1 MGECSFT
8 ESTDSITMS
17 LSWLFTVPVLKVA
30 IQVALV
36 LAALFLIVQVVRW
49 SFQSKCPNPFES
61 DIRVAR
67 KPYVH
72 DQKKRDAVI
81 KQGFSKEKIPTDL
94 DAILIGS
101 GIGSLTT
108 AAIMSKA
115 GKRVLVLEQHD
126 QAGGCC
132 HTFIDKGYEFDVGIH
147 YIGEMGHQTLN
158 KTLLDQICEGQ
169 VEWAPLDDDF
179 DVVHI
184 GYGADARTYPV
195 ATGTQAWKSLLKKQ
209 FPDETTAVDKY
220 FDLLTASSKTSTIH
234 GVMKMVPLWLV
245 KIVLMSGILKYVTN
259 IFRAEYTI
267 STLEL
272 VESLTS
278 NKDLQAVLMYC
289 WGDYGTPPS
298 KSNFTM
304 QAALNRHFMKAGAH
318 YPVGGASEIAY
329 NIIPVIERAGGR
341 VLVRAPVS
349 DIVAKGGKVCGV
361 NVCKGGGTIEI
372 LAPMVISSAGLYN
385 TFQRLLP
392 KELAAKSYYTGIC
405 KDLKPGVAAMNVFL
419 GLNKSKKELGLK
431 RQNMWAFTSNDLN
444 KIGEDYIH
452 LDVDNAIDAEIPLL
466 FVSFPSAKDPEW
478 ENHPGR
484 EEKSTC
490 AIVTL
495 ANWEWFKKWEDAAL
509 KKRGDSYDEVKN
521 SIGHQMIEQTC
532 QLYPQIR
539 DCIDFTEIGSPVT
552 NKHYIAQPHGE
563 IYGLDHSIE
572 RFDPLMVAKLRPA
585 TDVPGLFLTG
595 QDILSCGFTGAL
607 FAGVIGAQAALGRNV
622 MGDLI
627 GLHNKLEGANASMT
641 DIRAGVYIED
651 VKKKQ

>member
-1 MGECSFT
+1 
-8 ESTDSITMS
+8 MS
-17 LSWLFTVPVLKVA
+17 LSWLFTVPVLKLA
-30 IQVALV
+30 IQIAIV
-36 LAALFLIVQVVRW
+36 LAALFLLIQVLRW
-49 SFQSKCPNPFES
+49 SFQSKCPNPFDS

-67 KPYVH
+67 KPYIH

-81 KQGFSKEKIPTDL
+81 KQGFSKEKIPANL

-179 DVVHI
+179 DVVRI
-184 GYGADARTYPV
+184 GYGSDARTYPV
-195 ATGTQAWKSLLKKQ
+195 ATGTEAWKSLLKKQ
-209 FPDETTAVDKY
+209 FPGEIAAVDKY
-220 FDLLTASSKTSTIH
+220 FELLTASSKTSTIH
-234 GVMKMVPLWLV
+234 GVMKMVPLWLI
-245 KIVLMSGILKYVTN
+245 KIILMSGVLKYVTN
-259 IFRAEYTI
+259 IFRPEYTI

-272 VESLTS
+272 VEGLTS

-329 NIIPVIERAGGR
+329 NIIPVIEKAGGR

-361 NVCKGGGTIEI
+361 NVSKGTGTIEI

-392 KELAAKSYYTGIC
+392 KELAAKSYYTDIC

-419 GLNKSKKELGLK
+419 GLNKSKAELGLK

-444 KIGEDYIH
+444 RIGEDYIQM
-452 LDVDNAIDAEIPLL
+452 DVDNAIDAEIPLL
-466 FVSFPSAKDPEW
+466 FISFPSAKDPEW
-478 ENHPGR
+478 EKHPGR
-484 EEKSTC
+484 EEKSTV

-509 KKRGDSYDEVKN
+509 KKRGDNYDEVKN
-521 SIGHQMIEQTC
+521 SIGHQMIEQC
-532 QLYPQIR
+532 CKLYPQIR

-585 TDVPGLFLTG
+585 TDVPGLILTG

-627 GLHNKLEGANASMT
+627 SLHNKLEGSKASIT
-641 DIRAGVYIED
+641 DVRAGVYVED
-651 VKKKQ
+651 TKKKQ